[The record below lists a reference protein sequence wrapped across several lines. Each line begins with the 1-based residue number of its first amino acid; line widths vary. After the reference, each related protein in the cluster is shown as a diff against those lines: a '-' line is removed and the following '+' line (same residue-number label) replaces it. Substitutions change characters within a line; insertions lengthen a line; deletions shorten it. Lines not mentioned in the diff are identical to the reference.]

1 MNQEDL
7 KAVYFGYFDQLP
19 EPWVSE
25 AKANYTPKRA
35 ILHPRPSD
43 LEDSLRCGIQ
53 WSETPQEYK
62 YWSDIANS
70 ITSKW
75 NYLPVLPTDTGKV
88 YEVACFSED
97 GAECV
102 MRCAW
107 NGDGGILE
115 PILEAPLN
123 FIVDGERF
131 SLYEH
136 GLTPYAWR
144 PVPPVTIPPRPQ

>member
-19 EPWVSE
+19 EPWASQAKDAFSKCRGFFYEAPASLSDALDATPLWNVSDE
-25 AKANYTPKRA
+25 QNALWTSICDA
-35 ILHPRPSD
+35 
-43 LEDSLRCGIQ
+43 LEQG
-53 WSETPQEYK
+53 
-62 YWSDIANS
+62 
-70 ITSKW
+70 W
-75 NYLPVLPTDTGKV
+75 NYLPVLPADAGKV
-88 YEVACFSED
+88 YEVACLAED

-144 PVPPVTIPPRPQ
+144 EVPTITMPPRPQ

>member
-1 MNQEDL
+1 MNQDDL
-7 KAVYFGYFDQLP
+7 KSVYFGYFDQLP

-70 ITSKW
+70 IASKW
-75 NYLPVLPTDTGKV
+75 NYLPALPTDTSKV
-88 YEVACFSED
+88 YEVACFAED
-97 GAECV
+97 GSEWIELCTFDDSLGREAAQAHNLFARSTQNV
-102 MRCAW
+102 TL
-107 NGDGGILE
+107 NGLD
-115 PILEAPLN
+115 
-123 FIVDGERF
+123 
-131 SLYEH
+131 
-136 GLTPYAWR
+136 LTPYAWR
-144 PVPPVTIPPRPQ
+144 PVPPATIPPRPQ